1 MAKGKRKEEE
11 EKGGFSEFEQANK
24 GEAAGD
30 FGGPNKPEDWTMAEA
45 SDAPDTVDFEP
56 SVKDET
62 RVLEGV
68 LFACDPLNCKVSL
81 MTVKALEGP
90 QFDMTEG
97 VECELNGVP
106 TEPEDLKRGDKVVL
120 TGDPVV
126 KIVASR

>member
-1 MAKGKRKEEE
+1 MAKDKKKEKETTDE
-11 EKGGFSEFEQANK
+11 FSGFDQMSK
-24 GEAAGD
+24 DEALQQ
-30 FGGPNKPEDWTMAEA
+30 PENWTM
-45 SDAPDTVDFEP
+45 SHVCDPTNFEP
-56 SVKDET
+56 SVKDEP
-62 RVLEGV
+62 RVLEGT

-81 MTVKALEGP
+81 ITDGKAEGP